1 MTVGKDFM
9 VMVFWR
15 RRWKSMR
22 TSMRTSMRMGVRIGI
37 GDNHVVAERSDLR
50 VTSSI

>member
-9 VMVFWR
+9 VMAFWR
-15 RRWKSMR
+15 RRWK
-22 TSMRTSMRMGVRIGI
+22 SMRTSMRMGVRIGI

-50 VTSSI
+50 VTVSN